1 MGRESHSR
9 DINVFKLWSVIPCKR
24 SNKFFKLW
32 GSLAMQEE
40 YLGLWSFPI
49 FFGVLHETGKKPLT
63 LNEAFMKRIW
73 ANQVLKPLLRALEGK
88 HHS

>member
-1 MGRESHSR
+1 
-9 DINVFKLWSVIPCKR
+9 
-24 SNKFFKLW
+24 
-32 GSLAMQEE
+32 MQEE

-49 FFGVLHETGKKPLT
+49 FFGVLHETGQKPLT